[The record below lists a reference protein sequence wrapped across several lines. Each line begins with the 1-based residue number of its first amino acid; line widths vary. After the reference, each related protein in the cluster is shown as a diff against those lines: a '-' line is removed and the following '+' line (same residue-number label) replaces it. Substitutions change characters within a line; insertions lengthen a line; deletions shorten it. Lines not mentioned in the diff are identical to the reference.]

1 MKTIVFLMLVL
12 LFGCSN
18 TRLVK
23 EGISESEFVR
33 DREICEGK
41 AYEKVGKAPTMSD
54 KIAITSWRRALDDQ
68 FYKCMLGKGYTKQ

>member
-1 MKTIVFLMLVL
+1 MKTILFLMVVL

-41 AYEKVGKAPTMSD
+41 AYEKVGKAP
-54 KIAITSWRRALDDQ
+54 L
-68 FYKCMLGKGYTKQ
+68 